1 MKRFSCLILIS
12 IYLMVVSFSNNQISA
27 TSLFPRFP
35 NDDSWWFFKQFD
47 AFRKSMD
54 EFRKSFE
61 RKFNTFSSS
70 NETSIFGTRKNSNS
84 SSKRRFEQNSVKCI
98 NFTCKLCSH
107 VEMKEY
113 NISDRGFRIRFVSW

>member
-1 MKRFSCLILIS
+1 
-12 IYLMVVSFSNNQISA
+12 MVVSFSNNQIDA
-27 TSLFPRFP
+27 TSLFPRVS
-35 NDDSWWFFKQFD
+35 NDDDSWWFFKQFD

-54 EFRKSFE
+54 DFRKSFE

-70 NETSIFGTRKNSNS
+70 NETLIFVTRRNL
-84 SSKRRFEQNSVKCI
+84 SSKSGQRRFEQNSVKCV

-113 NISDRGFRIRFVSW
+113 NISDRVFWIRFVSW